1 MNYKLLHLNFLF
13 AVYIVV
19 VERSVK
25 ILGFFVKKNCYIRN
39 ENAGMSNDK

>member
-13 AVYIVV
+13 AVSIVV

-25 ILGFFVKKNCYIRN
+25 FKILFVKKDIDIRN